1 LDQDSLANV
10 LNSNTLIFPIK
21 DNEIENCAD
30 KQGFD
35 QGEEDEEH
43 DKSSIKGDVSCDD
56 VSIDFDSDS

>member
-1 LDQDSLANV
+1 M
-10 LNSNTLIFPIK
+10 NSNTLIFPIK
-21 DNEIENCAD
+21 DKEIEDCAD

-35 QGEEDEEH
+35 QGEEDEEQ